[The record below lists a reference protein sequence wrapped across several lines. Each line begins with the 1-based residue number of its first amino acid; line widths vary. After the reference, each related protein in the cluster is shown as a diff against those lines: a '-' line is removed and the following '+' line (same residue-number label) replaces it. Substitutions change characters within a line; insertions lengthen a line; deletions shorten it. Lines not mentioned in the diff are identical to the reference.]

1 MADQGLVHGPLGPGA
16 LHLCVDMQR
25 LFGPGYP
32 WAMPWLERVTPTIE
46 TICGRHADRTL
57 FTRFIPAARPGEGRG
72 TWARYYQRWADIT
85 LEKLD
90 PEAVRIIPA
99 LERFA
104 PPARVLDKRVYS
116 PWTEGQL
123 DAMLAASDIDTLVI
137 TGGETDVCVLA
148 SALGG
153 IDRGFRVI
161 LVGDALC
168 SFIDKTHD
176 ALMELYL
183 TRFTEQLEVASAE
196 EVLENWR

>member
-1 MADQGLVHGPLGPGA
+1 MAEQGLVYGPLGPGT

-25 LFGPGYP
+25 VFGPGYP
-32 WAMPWLERVTPTIE
+32 WAMPWLERVTPAIE
-46 TICGRHADRTL
+46 RLCERHADRTL
-57 FTRFIPAARPGEGRG
+57 FTRFIPAAHPGEGRG
-72 TWARYYQRWADIT
+72 TWGRYYERWADIT
-85 LEKLD
+85 LEKLGTD
-90 PEAVRIIPA
+90 AVRLVPA

-104 PPARVLDKRVYS
+104 PPAKVLDKHVYA
-116 PWTEGQL
+116 PWTEGKL
-123 DAMLAASDIDTLVI
+123 DALLSGSDVDTLVI

-153 IDRGFRVI
+153 IDRGYRVV

-168 SFIDKTHD
+168 SFVDETHD

-183 TRFTEQLEVASAE
+183 TRFTEQLEVATVD